1 MTSQKMLLYVVLIR
15 FTQKGIEQVKYSA
28 DRANDTYERI
38 ARYGGR
44 VKGLYLTLGQYD
56 VVHLFEVPDEE
67 SMMKFM
73 LESRSLGN
81 CDMVAMRAYDEPD
94 YRRICDSLKEVPVR

>member
-1 MTSQKMLLYVVLIR
+1 MAEKKMLLYVVLLR

-38 ARYGGR
+38 ARYGGS
-44 VKGLYLTLGQYD
+44 VKGLYLTQGQYD
-56 VVHLFEVPDEE
+56 VVHLFEVPDDE

-81 CDMVAMRAYDEPD
+81 CDMVAMRAFDEPE
-94 YRRICDSLKEVPVR
+94 YRRICNSLKEVPAR